1 MFNNFRSPQIDTRSV
16 VFNLI
21 AINIAFFAVSQLIP
35 GIFPSTVLDRYVNPA
50 EMYLGLHYPTSEYFK
65 PFQIITHMFMHE
77 GFLHIFFNMFNLYMF
92 GTILER
98 VWGPRRFL
106 EFYFI
111 TGFGAMLLFT
121 GAQALQIYHISGS
134 FAPPLHMV
142 DSNTKLY
149 TLINIPTIGASGA
162 IFGLLAAFAL
172 LFANTE
178 LYIYGA
184 IPVKAKYLV
193 GGLIAYE
200 LYRGFENNPGDNVAH
215 FAHLGGALI
224 GFIMIRIWRKD
235 RSSLF

>member
-1 MFNNFRSPQIDTRSV
+1 MFNNYRSPQIDTKSM

-21 AINIAFFAVSQLIP
+21 AINIVFFGVSQLLP
-35 GIFPSTVLDRYVNPA
+35 GIFPATALDRYVNPA
-50 EMYLGLHYPTSEYFK
+50 EMYLGLHYPSSEYFK

-77 GFLHIFFNMFNLYMF
+77 NLLHIFFNMFNLYMF

-98 VWGPRRFL
+98 VWGPKRFL

-111 TGFGAMLLFT
+111 TGFGAMLLHT
-121 GAQALQIYHISGS
+121 GVQALQIYHISGS
-134 FAPPLHMV
+134 VAPPLHIV
-142 DSNTKLY
+142 NTNQQLFDI
-149 TLINIPTIGASGA
+149 INAPTIGASGA
-162 IFGLLAAFAL
+162 VFGLLTAFAL

-178 LYIYGA
+178 LYLYGA

-200 LYRGFENNPGDNVAH
+200 LWRGFTNNPGDNVAH

-235 RSSLF
+235 RSSLY

>member
-1 MFNNFRSPQIDTRSV
+1 MFNNYRSPQIDTKSM

-21 AINIAFFAVSQLIP
+21 AINVFFFAVASLLP
-35 GIFPSTVLDRYVNPA
+35 GIFPMGLPN
-50 EMYLGLHYPTSEYFK
+50 MYLGLHYPSSEYFN

-77 GFLHIFFNMFNLYMF
+77 NLLHIFFNMFNLYMF

-98 VWGPRRFL
+98 VWGPKRFL

-111 TGFGAMLLFT
+111 TGFGAMLLHT
-121 GAQALQIYHISGS
+121 GVQALQIYHISGS
-134 FAPPLHMV
+134 VAPPLHIV
-142 DSNTKLY
+142 NTNQQLFDI
-149 TLINIPTIGASGA
+149 INAPTIGASGA
-162 IFGLLAAFAL
+162 VFGLLTAFAL

-178 LYIYGA
+178 LYLYGA

-200 LYRGFENNPGDNVAH
+200 LWRGFTNNPGDNVAH

-235 RSSLF
+235 RSSLY

>member
-1 MFNNFRSPQIDTRSV
+1 
-16 VFNLI
+16 L
-21 AINIAFFAVSQLIP
+21 P
-35 GIFPSTVLDRYVNPA
+35 GIFPGNSPNW
-50 EMYLGLHYPTSEYFK
+50 YLGLHYPSSEYFK

-77 GFLHIFFNMFNLYMF
+77 GLMHIFFNMFNLYMF

-98 VWGPRRFL
+98 VWGPKRFL

-111 TGFGAMLLFT
+111 TGFGAMLLHT
-121 GAQALQIYHISGS
+121 GVQAIQIYHISGS
-134 FAPPLHMV
+134 IAP
-142 DSNTKLY
+142 SNMMIQPGSQLW
-149 TLINIPTIGASGA
+149 LIINEPTIGASGA

-200 LYRGFENNPGDNVAH
+200 LWRGFANDPGDNVAH

-224 GFIMIRIWRKD
+224 GFIMIRIWRRD
-235 RSSLF
+235 RSSLY

>member
-1 MFNNFRSPQIDTRSV
+1 M

-21 AINIAFFAVSQLIP
+21 AINIFFFAVSSFLP
-35 GIFPSTVLDRYVNPA
+35 GMFPGNSPN
-50 EMYLGLHYPTSEYFK
+50 MFLGLHYPSSEYFK
-65 PFQIITHMFMHE
+65 PFQIITHMFMH
-77 GFLHIFFNMFNLYMF
+77 GGLLHIFFNMFNLYMF

-98 VWGPRRFL
+98 VWGPKRFL

-111 TGFGAMLLFT
+111 TGFGAMLLHT
-121 GAQALQIYHISGS
+121 GVQALLIYNISGS
-134 FAPPLHMV
+134 VAPPLHIV
-142 DSNTKLY
+142 NSNQDLY
-149 TLINIPTIGASGA
+149 GIINAPTIGASGA
-162 IFGLLAAFAL
+162 VFGLLTAFAL

-193 GGLIAYE
+193 GGLIVYE
-200 LYRGFENNPGDNVAH
+200 LYRGFTNNPGDNVAH

-224 GFIMIRIWRKD
+224 GFVLIKIWNKD

>member
-1 MFNNFRSPQIDTRSV
+1 MFNNYRSPQIDTRSM

-21 AINIAFFAVSQLIP
+21 AINIFFFAVSKLVP
-35 GIFPSTVLDRYVNPA
+35 NIFPLNSPNW
-50 EMYLGLHYPTSEYFK
+50 YLGLHYPSSEYFK

-77 GFLHIFFNMFNLYMF
+77 GIMHIFFNMFNLYMF

-98 VWGPRRFL
+98 VWGPKRFL

-111 TGFGAMLLFT
+111 TGFGAMLLHT
-121 GAQALQIYHISGS
+121 GVQALQIYHLSGS
-134 FAPPLHMV
+134 IAPPLPIV
-142 DSNTKLY
+142 NADGNEQLRDI
-149 TLINIPTIGASGA
+149 INAPTIGASGA
-162 IFGLLAAFAL
+162 VFGLLTAFAL

-178 LYIYGA
+178 LYLYGA

-200 LYRGFENNPGDNVAH
+200 LWRGFANNPGDNVAH

-224 GFIMIRIWRKD
+224 GFIIIRIWRKD
-235 RSSLF
+235 RSSLY